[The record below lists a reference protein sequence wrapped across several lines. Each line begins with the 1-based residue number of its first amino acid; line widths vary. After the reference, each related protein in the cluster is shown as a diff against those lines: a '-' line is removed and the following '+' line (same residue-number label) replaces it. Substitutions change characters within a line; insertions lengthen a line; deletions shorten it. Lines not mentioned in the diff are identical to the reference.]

1 MQGRV
6 PQVAPLVDDLLHGRG
21 QPLVRRVQQE
31 IQAALEP
38 VGIICE
44 KTLLDKI
51 SLVGCFCVKLVIN

>member
-38 VGIICE
+38 VRIIYG
-44 KTLLDKI
+44 KKHYLIKRTLL
-51 SLVGCFCVKLVIN
+51 VV